1 MKTIAQIKSLISYA
15 GEVAIFG
22 GGVSGAAALKLLESQ
37 GKSCTLYSEE
47 GIIFDETAARDC
59 LFVVVSPGFP
69 PAHRWLKMAK
79 EANK

>member
-47 GIIFDETAARDC
+47 GIKSGK
-59 LFVVVSPGFP
+59 V
-69 PAHRWLKMAK
+69 
-79 EANK
+79 